1 MVAAITQGGPKLH
14 LGVLLAE
21 PRTGESYRYT
31 KASTQKGVTAMTT
44 TQSTSPTQY
53 EQVLEARNRAAHA
66 LYEAEL
72 ALHDAHQTHVDQ
84 WIQAASDHLH
94 AAVVRHLAAD
104 ALAKQLQ
111 VTAAA

>member
-1 MVAAITQGGPKLH
+1 
-14 LGVLLAE
+14 
-21 PRTGESYRYT
+21 
-31 KASTQKGVTAMTT
+31 MTT
-44 TQSTSPTQY
+44 ITSTSPSPY

-94 AAVVRHLAAD
+94 AAVLRHLEAD
-104 ALAKQLQ
+104 AMAKRLQ
-111 VTAAA
+111 VTAAP